1 MLAYAIVMSVYP
13 ICSTTSSEGDC
24 RELQSLS
31 STDQAAFSLAKPRR
45 VLTLQINKLWFGL
58 AIFPA
63 LPICLSIECRSQLW
77 KRTRGPSKELI
88 LYSVDIFLYKYSVC
102 LHAWDAWFQI
112 QWTIDPALPKALEEG
127 GVFLRRWKLLTLHS
141 LLNVVFCWCV
151 ELLLMVFCLCY
162 CETNPY
168 IYKNCI
174 IIMSHL
180 ITIQLTLKCCILSMK
195 SCLWNYALRVIVS
208 SC

>member
-127 GVFLRRWKLLTLHS
+127 GVFLRRWKLPCTPCSMWCSVDVWNCS
-141 LLNVVFCWCV
+141 LWCST
-151 ELLLMVFCLCY
+151 Y
-162 CETNPY
+162 
-168 IYKNCI
+168 
-174 IIMSHL
+174 
-180 ITIQLTLKCCILSMK
+180 
-195 SCLWNYALRVIVS
+195 VIVKLIHIYTKIA
-208 SC
+208 